1 MDSATT
7 HELLASFLDSR
18 RARNASPL
26 TLRAYALSLGQFLAW
41 RDERQ
46 DAGPITRA
54 TIRAYI
60 AHLQGR
66 GLAPATTSGRVRDL
80 SVWLGW
86 LVDEEILTSNPAFRM
101 KPRTPKRRPPSYT
114 GDQIRAL
121 LRACDGEHGARDRAM
136 IIMLLDT
143 GLRAS
148 ELASLARQSFDWAS
162 GAFSVVGKGNKERKG
177 WAGPYALEIL
187 RLYLATREDDHPALW
202 LGQGGGPLTYSG
214 IYQALRSRAEL
225 AGISGEIRK
234 VVHGFRA
241 TFAKNYIQQGGD
253 LESLRRLLGHES
265 IVMSA
270 HYAQL
275 ADDELAGVKAR
286 VNPLGGVAG
295 L

>member
-1 MDSATT
+1 MDSTT
-7 HELLASFLDSR
+7 SHELVSSFLDSR

-26 TLRAYALSLGQFLAW
+26 TLQSYALSLGQFLAW
-41 RDERQ
+41 RDARQ
-46 DAGPITRA
+46 DTGPITRA

-60 AHLQGR
+60 AHVQGR
-66 GLAPATTSGRVRDL
+66 GLAPATVAGRVRDL

-86 LVDEEILTSNPAFRM
+86 LVDEELLTSNPAFRM
-101 KPRTPKRRPPSYT
+101 KPRVPKRRPPSYT
-114 GDQIRAL
+114 SDQIRAM
-121 LRACDGEHGARDRAM
+121 LRACEGEHGPRDRAM
-136 IIMLLDT
+136 IILLLDT

-148 ELASLARQSFDWAS
+148 ELASLTRQSIDQAS
-162 GAFSVVGKGNKERKG
+162 GAFSIVGKGNKERKG

-187 RLYLATREDDHPALW
+187 RRYLATRDDDHPALW
-202 LGQGGGPLTYSG
+202 LGQWGGPLTASG

-225 AGISGEIRK
+225 AGIRGDVRK
-234 VVHGFRA
+234 IVHSFRA

-253 LESLRRLLGHES
+253 LETLRRLLGHES